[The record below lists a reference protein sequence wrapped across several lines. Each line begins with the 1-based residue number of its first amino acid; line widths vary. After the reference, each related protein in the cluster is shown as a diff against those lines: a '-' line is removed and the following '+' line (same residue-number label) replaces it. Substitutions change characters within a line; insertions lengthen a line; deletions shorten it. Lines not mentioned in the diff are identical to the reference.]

1 MYDSGI
7 KDYLTLASGLT
18 ICQLLL
24 LGLEPVVH
32 PYRPGP
38 QGWSSD
44 QQSCRGA
51 NRLCESC

>member
-7 KDYLTLASGLT
+7 KDYLTLASRLT

-24 LGLEPVVH
+24 LGLEPVVTH
-32 PYRPGP
+32 ITQVPKAGAVT
-38 QGWSSD
+38 SSPAV
-44 QQSCRGA
+44 GA